1 MTIRTTDSLE
11 VQDKGTG
18 TVVRV
23 PPRGTTGAAHPRAT
37 SEALQQ
43 KEEEG
48 AALLMREKIRAV
60 ETEGIGKHSVIC
72 SLN

>member
-18 TVVRV
+18 KVVRV
-23 PPRGTTGAAHPRAT
+23 PRRGTTGVAHPRPT
-37 SEALQQ
+37 SEALLQTE
-43 KEEEG
+43 EEEG
-48 AALLMREKIRAV
+48 ALQEKIHAV
-60 ETEGIGKHSVIC
+60 ETEGIGEHSVIC

>member
-18 TVVRV
+18 KAVRV
-23 PPRGTTGAAHPRAT
+23 PRRGTTGVAHPRVT
-37 SEALQQ
+37 SEALLQT
-43 KEEEG
+43 EVEG
-48 AALLMREKIRAV
+48 EALQEKIHAV